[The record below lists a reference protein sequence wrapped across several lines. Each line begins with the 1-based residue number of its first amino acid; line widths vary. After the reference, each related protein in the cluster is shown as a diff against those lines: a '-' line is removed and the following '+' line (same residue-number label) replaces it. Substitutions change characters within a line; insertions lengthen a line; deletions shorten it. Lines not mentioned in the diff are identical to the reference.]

1 MVAQEVVVA
10 VTKKMSTLA
19 RLSCAA
25 LALPGIISTAEAGRT
40 DETYHTDFQYGYY
53 EESESRMKADIYEL
67 SLAAPIGKSMSVQLG
82 LIRDVLSGASPMF
95 NVPDS
100 TDPSVK
106 SQAKQVLSGASIKE
120 KRDAL
125 NFMFTHY
132 WDDVSVGI
140 GGGISSEHDYL
151 SRYFSSNL
159 SWDFNKKLT
168 TLSAGFSLAFDEI
181 EPTGLNY
188 QKNKLSQD
196 YSIGITQV
204 IDAASLVSSNMTFS
218 YTTGFLSDPYKSVF
232 FRFSGIADDTRP
244 KERFK
249 WAWLN
254 RYVRNFKEL
263 NNAAL
268 HIDYRF
274 YLDSWDVQAH
284 TFEVGWYQPI
294 IDDWQLRTSMRFYT
308 QSSANFYQPFF
319 DSKDNLAYYS
329 SDYRLAS
336 FGVLSGGV
344 KLSKEIKSLFSS
356 TSSLKF
362 EGGIEYFDRKS
373 SYSWSRNNGGSFDD
387 FNYYLITA
395 SFKLRF

>member
-1 MVAQEVVVA
+1 MA
-10 VTKKMSTLA
+10 VTKKTSLLS

-25 LALPGIISTAEAGRT
+25 LALPGIISVAEAGRT

-53 EESESRMKADIYEL
+53 SESEDRMQAHVYEAAL
-67 SLAAPIGKSMSVQLG
+67 SAPIAKSMSVQIG
-82 LIRDVLSGASPMF
+82 LVRDVLSGASPMF
-95 NVPDS
+95 NVPDF
-100 TDPSVK
+100 DDK
-106 SQAKQVLSGASIKE
+106 SDKPKPKQVLSGASIRE

-125 NFMFTHY
+125 SLMFNHY

-151 SRYFSSNL
+151 SRYLNTNL
-159 SWDFNKKLT
+159 NWDFNKKLT

-181 EPTGLNY
+181 EPTGLSY
-188 QKNKLSQD
+188 QRNKLSQQ

-204 IDAASLVSSNMTFS
+204 IDTASLINSNMTFS
-218 YTTGFLSDPYKSVF
+218 YDTGFLSDPYKSVF

-254 RYVRNFKEL
+254 RYVRNFKNL

-274 YLDSWDVQAH
+274 YADSWDVQAH
-284 TFEVGWYQPI
+284 TFEVAWHQPV
-294 IDDWQLRTSMRFYT
+294 IDDWQIRTSMRFYT
-308 QSSANFYQPFF
+308 QSSAEFYQPYF
-319 DSKDNLAYYS
+319 DSKDDLNYYS

-362 EGGIEYFDRKS
+362 DAGIEYFDRKA
-373 SYSWSRNNGGSFDD
+373 SYSWSNDNNGNFDD

>member
-1 MVAQEVVVA
+1 
-10 VTKKMSTLA
+10 MSTLS

-25 LALPGIISTAEAGRT
+25 LALPGIISTAEAGRS

-53 EESESRMKADIYEL
+53 EESEKRMKADIYEL

-82 LIRDVLSGASPMF
+82 LVRDVLSGASPMF
-95 NVPDS
+95 NVPDG
-100 TDPSVK
+100 TDK
-106 SQAKQVLSGASIKE
+106 SETPQAKQVLSGASIKE

-125 NFMFTHY
+125 SFMFTHY
-132 WDDVSVGI
+132 WDDVSVGV

-151 SRYFSSNL
+151 SRYFNTNL
-159 SWDFNKKLT
+159 NWDFNKKLT

-181 EPTGLNY
+181 EPTDLSY
-188 QKNKLSQD
+188 QENKLSQQ
-196 YSIGITQV
+196 YSIGVTQV
-204 IDAASLVSSNMTFS
+204 IDAASLFNSNMTFS
-218 YTTGFLSDPYKSVF
+218 YDTGFLSDPYKSVF
-232 FRFSGIADDTRP
+232 FRFSGIVDDTRP

-254 RYVRNFKEL
+254 RYVRNFKKL

-274 YLDSWDVQAH
+274 YADSWDVQAH
-284 TFEVGWYQPI
+284 TFEVAWHQPI

-308 QSSANFYQPFF
+308 QSSADFYQPYF
-319 DSKDNLAYYS
+319 DSKDDLNYYS

-344 KLSKEIKSLFSS
+344 KLSKEIRSLFSA

-362 EGGIEYFDRKS
+362 EAGIEYFDRKA
-373 SYSWSRNNGGSFDD
+373 SYSWSKDNDGSFDD

-395 SFKLRF
+395 SLKFRF